1 MAMLCTEDI
10 VAKKGSTRQ
19 PGSIATVE
27 RTVQDSDTHLPG
39 PFLQEEDP
47 IGKKGF
53 SYVVW
58 RKFSTDGVPPQGTVL
73 IRWVR
78 TDRVELIREDELEI
92 LHRQLYVGDVVMR
105 GPGSTESGVVMNV
118 NSRCS
123 LLPMGTATV
132 KSNGKALM
140 SLSTFDDST
149 DLVRV
154 SKQPPHLLD
163 VPVSELQYEESPAE
177 DDMIVYK
184 GWLGK
189 VLSMSCHLSLRL
201 TDNSVVEVDEEVVEL
216 LSQAFELPRI
226 GDVVKTKKA
235 NLRTGVWKF
244 GKYNAN
250 VPPVGTVVS
259 SRPVSIEVGW
269 VSERLVGSIEHHEPP
284 NVLERDEFESEHF
297 KVYDRS
303 RKPAASMDLPT
314 VSNSE
319 IEITMGLRVRFR
331 DLAGAAVKYDGA
343 STVGKIER
351 IPRQDTLGY
360 DMNVFEVSS
369 VSATVSIQWQ
379 DLSITTEPSI
389 ALIPD
394 TAIDDEHAAWPG
406 EAAHTLASSKVDGLS
421 RADRVGII
429 QSVKAAERMALIRW
443 CPDASVAYTQ
453 PDTITEDGDVA
464 EMIEAVV
471 ATATGETAEVSLYD
485 LDAAAELNVRRGDVV
500 LLDSGDVYRDLS
512 RGPSDVCWL
521 GEVVD
526 TQLDGLL
533 LIRLGVSD
541 EVRDVAL
548 QREHVHVVIRSDG
561 TDVLDDGGED
571 DADEEDSDWDMETDS
586 EGDDAEEVTDE
597 EEVVYQDENG
607 DPMDIDEAEN
617 EDWESDEGGVDVDTD
632 IPEGDL
638 PPAVPV
644 NGTSHETSTSNGVH
658 SVTAHDI
665 QPDGSAR
672 PTEPPPYLI
681 LSTPIPASHHFATQP
696 SSSNPATTKRIGKE
710 HRIISS
716 SDALPQGVYVR
727 SWDSRLDLF
736 RVLFIGPLGTPYASA
751 PFIIDFYL
759 PTDYPHAPPQAHF
772 HSWPGES
779 GLGGTG
785 GVNPNLY
792 ETGKICLSLLGT
804 WESGAKTEG
813 WNSSKSTLLQVVV
826 SILGLVLVPEPYF
839 NEAGYEPLAGQEGSK
854 RPSALYNERTF
865 LRANG
870 FVIGAVAALRDRN
883 SAALLSG
890 MHDLQ
895 EELRWLYLKHA
906 GPGLLD
912 VVIERVEGIL
922 ERSRAGSAEVDGSAV
937 MSKGATI
944 PLSRIATRLRS
955 LTEA

>member
-1 MAMLCTEDI
+1 
-10 VAKKGSTRQ
+10 
-19 PGSIATVE
+19 PIATVE
-27 RTVQDSDTHLPG
+27 RTVQDVDTHLPG
-39 PFLQEEDP
+39 PFMQEEDP
-47 IGKKGF
+47 IGKKAF
-53 SYVVW
+53 SDAIW
-58 RKFSTDGVPPQGTVL
+58 RKFSIDGVPPQGTVL

-105 GPGSTESGVVMNV
+105 GPGSTESGVVINV

-123 LLPMGTATV
+123 LQPMGTATV
-132 KSNGKALM
+132 KSNGKSLM

-149 DLVRV
+149 DLVRA
-154 SKQPPHLLD
+154 SKQPTHLLD

-189 VLSMSCHLSLRL
+189 VLSMACILSLRL

-216 LSQAFELPRI
+216 LSQAPELPRI
-226 GDVVKTKKA
+226 GAVVKTKKA

-244 GKYNAN
+244 GRYNAN
-250 VPPVGTVVS
+250 VPPIGTVVF
-259 SRPVSIEVGW
+259 SRPASIEIGW

-284 NVLERDEFESEHF
+284 NVLERVEFESERF

-303 RKPAASMDLPT
+303 HKPAGSMELPT

-319 IEITMGLRVRFR
+319 IEVTMGLRVRFR
-331 DLAGAAVKYDGA
+331 DLVGAEVKYDGA
-343 STVGKIER
+343 GTVGKIER

-369 VSATVSIQWQ
+369 VSAMVSIQWQ
-379 DLSITTEPSI
+379 DLSVTTEFST

-406 EAAHTLASSKVDGLS
+406 EAAHTLSSSKVDGLL
-421 RADRVGII
+421 RPQRVGII

-443 CPDASVAYTQ
+443 CPEASVAYTQ
-453 PDTITEDGDVA
+453 PDAITEDGDVA

-471 ATATGETAEVSLYD
+471 ATATGDTAEVSLYD

-500 LLDSGDVYRDLS
+500 LLDSGNLYRELS
-512 RGPSDVCWL
+512 RGSEDACWL

-533 LIRLGVSD
+533 LIRLGLSD
-541 EVRDVAL
+541 LVRDVL
-548 QREHVHVVIRSDG
+548 LRREDVHVVIRSDG
-561 TDVLDDGGED
+561 TDVLDNGGED
-571 DADEEDSDWDMETDS
+571 DTDEEDADWDMGTDS
-586 EGDDAEEVTDE
+586 EGEDAEEVTDE
-597 EEVVYQDENG
+597 EQAVYQDENG
-607 DPMDIDEAEN
+607 DPMDIDQAEN

-632 IPEGDL
+632 IPEGNL
-638 PPAVPV
+638 PPAVPL
-644 NGTSHETSTSNGVH
+644 NGKSHEPMMSNGVH

-665 QPDGSAR
+665 HPNEPAR
-672 PTEPPPYLI
+672 PNEPPPYLI
-681 LSTPIPASHHFATQP
+681 LSTPVPGSHHFATQP
-696 SSSNPATTKRIGKE
+696 SSTDPATTKRVGKE
-710 HRIISS
+710 HRILSS
-716 SDALPQGVYVR
+716 PDSLPQGVYVR
-727 SWDSRLDLF
+727 SWDSRLDLS

-759 PTDYPHAPPQAHF
+759 PTDYPHGPPQAHF
-772 HSWPGES
+772 HSWTGES

-813 WNSSKSTLLQVVV
+813 WSSSKSTLLQVIV

-839 NEAGYEPLAGQEGSK
+839 NEAGYEPLAGQSGSK

-870 FVIGAVAALRDRN
+870 FVIGAVAALRTR
-883 SAALLSG
+883 SPAALLPG
-890 MHDLQ
+890 MQDLQ
-895 EELRWLYLKHA
+895 EEL
-906 GPGLLD
+906 
-912 VVIERVEGIL
+912 
-922 ERSRAGSAEVDGSAV
+922 
-937 MSKGATI
+937 
-944 PLSRIATRLRS
+944 
-955 LTEA
+955 